1 VDRLEVTYSKLLRY
15 VAGNS
20 LYQVSRVH
28 DSVDLVFTADF
39 PEAESHSRGEPAR
52 VIFHGRLVGEKV
64 VFDRVQVD
72 EGDRLLRRTLVTPY
86 TLTRHGLSSSRKT
99 IRVLMSV

>member
-1 VDRLEVTYSKLLRY
+1 MDRLEVTYSKLLRY

-20 LYQVSRVH
+20 LYQVSLIH

-72 EGDRLLRRTLVTPY
+72 EGDRLVTKNPSDALY
-86 TLTRHGLSSSRKT
+86 AYSSWLEF
-99 IRVLMSV
+99 IEENY

>member
-1 VDRLEVTYSKLLRY
+1 VDRLEVSYNKLLRY

-72 EGDRLLRRTLVTPY
+72 EGDRLVTKNPDDALY
-86 TLTRHGLSSSRKT
+86 AYSSWLEF
-99 IRVLMSV
+99 IEENY